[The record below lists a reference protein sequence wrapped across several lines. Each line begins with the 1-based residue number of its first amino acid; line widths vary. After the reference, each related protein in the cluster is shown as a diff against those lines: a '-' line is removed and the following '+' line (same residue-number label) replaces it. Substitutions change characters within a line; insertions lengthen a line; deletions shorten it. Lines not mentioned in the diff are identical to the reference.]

1 MMFTPRFIRRS
12 LRLVPVFA
20 ALLLSSC
27 FLLPQEEEILAP
39 PLAEPPQIS
48 YRTEAVSRGSLQ
60 DTIRAFG
67 SFVSGSQS
75 DLFFDRR
82 GGRLKTMHVSIGDEV
97 AAGQLIADLYTD
109 NIEAEIAQ
117 GELDLRRAELA
128 LDRALNENGD
138 RFTLEFARA
147 DRDLAA
153 MRLEQL
159 REDLAE
165 ELELAEVTGAG
176 SEQVRDLRRRIA
188 EQEVVLRKAEL
199 SLERI
204 RARETPVSVE
214 LARID
219 VEAARIRLDRLREE
233 LDATRLY
240 APISG
245 RVAWISRQAEEGEVV
260 QAFQRIVRI
269 ADPSDLVFEYQGRDA
284 NEFSVGMECTLSVG
298 EAEYPGSVILTP
310 TSVPFDQRE
319 EFEDTVHIRPAGAV
333 AEARLGTNATA
344 RLILAEREDVLVL
357 PKRAVQRYSTRR
369 YVHVLV
375 NGVRVERD
383 VEVGLETATE
393 VEIVRGLEEG
403 EEVVLR

>member
-128 LDRALNENGD
+128 LDRALDENGD

-245 RVAWISRQAEEGEVV
+245 RVTWISRQAEEGEVV

-269 ADPSDLVFEYQGRDA
+269 ADPTDLVFEYQGREA

>member
-1 MMFTPRFIRRS
+1 
-12 LRLVPVFA
+12 
-20 ALLLSSC
+20 

-82 GGRLKTMHVSIGDEV
+82 GGRLQTMHVSIGDEV
-97 AAGQLIADLYTD
+97 AAGDLIADLYTD

-117 GELDLRRAELA
+117 AELDLRRAELA
-128 LDRALNENGD
+128 LDRARSENGD

-165 ELELAEVTGAG
+165 ELELAEVTGAA

-204 RARETPVSVE
+204 QSRETPVSLE

-233 LDATRLY
+233 LDATKLY

-245 RVAWISRQAEEGEVV
+245 RVTWISRQAEEGEIV

-269 ADPSDLVFEYQGRDA
+269 ADPADLVFEYEGREA
-284 NEFSVGMECTLSVG
+284 NEFSVGMECTITVG

-319 EFEDTVHIRPAGAV
+319 EFEDTVHIRPAGTV

>member
-1 MMFTPRFIRRS
+1 MYTTRFMRR
-12 LRLVPVFA
+12 LPRLVPVFVP
-20 ALLLSSC
+20 LLLSSC

-39 PLAEPPQIS
+39 PLAEPPRIS

-60 DTIRAFG
+60 DTIRAVG

-82 GGRLKTMHVSIGDEV
+82 GGRLKTIHVAVGDEV
-97 AAGQLIADLYTD
+97 AAGDLIADLYTD
-109 NIEAEIAQ
+109 NVEAELTQA
-117 GELDLRRAELA
+117 ELDLRRAELA
-128 LDRALNENGD
+128 LDRTREQNSD
-138 RFTLEFARA
+138 RYTLEFAQA

-159 REDLAE
+159 REDLAD
-165 ELELAEVTGAG
+165 ELDLAEVTGAER
-176 SEQVRDLRRRIA
+176 EQTRDLRRRID
-188 EQEVVLRKAEL
+188 EQEIVLRKAEL

-204 RARETPVSVE
+204 RNQESEVALE
-214 LARID
+214 LAQID
-219 VEAARIRLDRLREE
+219 VAAARSRLERLREE
-233 LDATRLY
+233 LESTKLY
-240 APISG
+240 APIAG
-245 RVAWISRQAEEGEVV
+245 RVTWISRQADEGETV

-269 ADPSDLVFEYQGRDA
+269 ADPTDLVFEYQGRDA
-284 NEFSVGMECTLSVG
+284 NEFSVGMECTIVVR
-298 EAEYPGSVILTP
+298 EDEYPGSVVLTP

-319 EFEDTVHIRPAGAV
+319 EFEDTVHIRPGRGIP
-333 AEARLGTNATA
+333 EARLGTNATA

>member
-1 MMFTPRFIRRS
+1 MFTTRSIHILSRF
-12 LRLVPVFA
+12 VPA
-20 ALLLSSC
+20 LAPLLLSSC

-82 GGRLKTMHVSIGDEV
+82 GGRLKTMHVAIGDEV
-97 AAGQLIADLYTD
+97 SEGDLIADLYTD
-109 NIEAEIAQ
+109 NVEAEIAQ
-117 GELDLRRAELA
+117 AELDLRRARLA
-128 LDRALNENGD
+128 LERAREQNGN

-147 DRDLAA
+147 DRDLAE

-165 ELELAEVTGAG
+165 ELDLAQVTGAE
-176 SEQVRDLRRRIA
+176 SERVRELRRRID
-188 EQEVVLRKAEL
+188 EQEIVLRKAEL

-204 RARETPVSVE
+204 RTEETPISLE
-214 LARID
+214 LAQID
-219 VEAARIRLDRLREE
+219 VEAARIRLDRLRAE
-233 LDATRLY
+233 LDATKLY

-245 RVAWISRQAEEGEVV
+245 RVTWISRQAEEGEIV

-269 ADPSDLVFEYQGRDA
+269 ADPTNLVFEYQGRDA
-284 NEFSVGMECTLSVG
+284 NEFSVGMDCTIIVR
-298 EAEYPGSVILTP
+298 EDEYPGTVILTP

-319 EFEDTVHIRPAGAV
+319 EFEDTVHIRPAASIPD
-333 AEARLGTNATA
+333 ARLGTNATA
-344 RLILAEREDVLVL
+344 QLILAEREDVLVL

>member
-1 MMFTPRFIRRS
+1 
-12 LRLVPVFA
+12 
-20 ALLLSSC
+20 
-27 FLLPQEEEILAP
+27 
-39 PLAEPPQIS
+39 
-48 YRTEAVSRGSLQ
+48 
-60 DTIRAFG
+60 
-67 SFVSGSQS
+67 
-75 DLFFDRR
+75 
-82 GGRLKTMHVSIGDEV
+82 
-97 AAGQLIADLYTD
+97 
-109 NIEAEIAQ
+109 
-117 GELDLRRAELA
+117 
-128 LDRALNENGD
+128 
-138 RFTLEFARA
+138 
-147 DRDLAA
+147 
-153 MRLEQL
+153 MRLEQM

-245 RVAWISRQAEEGEVV
+245 RVTWISRQAQEGEVV

-269 ADPSDLVFEYQGRDA
+269 ADPTDLVFEYQGRDA

-298 EAEYPGSVILTP
+298 EAEYSGMVILTP

>member
-1 MMFTPRFIRRS
+1 MFTTRFIRRVF
-12 LRLVPVFA
+12 RLVPVLVP
-20 ALLLSSC
+20 LLLSSC

-39 PLAEPPQIS
+39 PLAEPPPIR

-82 GGRLKTMHVSIGDEV
+82 GGRLKTMHVAIGDEV
-97 AAGQLIADLYTD
+97 SAGDLIADLYTD
-109 NIEAEIAQ
+109 NVEAEIAQ
-117 GELDLRRAELA
+117 AELDLRRTELA
-128 LDRALNENGD
+128 LARTREQNGD
-138 RFTLEFARA
+138 RFTLEFALA

-153 MRLEQL
+153 MRLGQL
-159 REDLAE
+159 REDLAD
-165 ELELAEVTGAG
+165 ELELAEVTGAE
-176 SEQVRDLRRRIA
+176 SEQVRDLRRRID
-188 EQEVVLRKAEL
+188 EQEIVLRKAEL

-204 RARETPVSVE
+204 RERETPISLE

-219 VEAARIRLDRLREE
+219 VEAVRIRLERLREE
-233 LDATRLY
+233 LEATKLY

-245 RVAWISRQAEEGEVV
+245 RVTWISRQAEEGEIV

-269 ADPSDLVFEYQGRDA
+269 ADPTDLVFEYEGRDA
-284 NEFSVGMECTLSVG
+284 NEFSVGMECTITVG
-298 EAEYPGSVILTP
+298 DAEYSGTVILTP

-319 EFEDTVHIRPAGAV
+319 EYEDTVHIRPASAIP
-333 AEARLGTNATA
+333 EARLGTNATA
-344 RLILAEREDVLVL
+344 QLILAEREDVLVL

-403 EEVVLR
+403 EDVVLR

>member
-1 MMFTPRFIRRS
+1 MFTTRSIHILSRF
-12 LRLVPVFA
+12 VPA
-20 ALLLSSC
+20 LAPLLLSSC

-82 GGRLKTMHVSIGDEV
+82 GGRLKTMHVAIGDEV
-97 AAGQLIADLYTD
+97 SEGDLIADLYTD
-109 NIEAEIAQ
+109 NVEAEIAQ
-117 GELDLRRAELA
+117 AELDLRRARLA
-128 LDRALNENGD
+128 LERAREQNGD

-147 DRDLAA
+147 DRDLAE

-165 ELELAEVTGAG
+165 ELDLAQVTGAE
-176 SEQVRDLRRRIA
+176 SERVRELRRRID
-188 EQEVVLRKAEL
+188 EQEIVLRKAEL

-204 RARETPVSVE
+204 RTEETPISLE
-214 LARID
+214 LAQID
-219 VEAARIRLDRLREE
+219 VEAARIRLDRLRAE
-233 LDATRLY
+233 LDATKLY

-245 RVAWISRQAEEGEVV
+245 RVTWISRQAEEGEIV

-269 ADPSDLVFEYQGRDA
+269 ADPTNLVFEYQGRDA
-284 NEFSVGMECTLSVG
+284 NEFSVGMDCTIIVR
-298 EAEYPGSVILTP
+298 EDEYPGTVILTP

-319 EFEDTVHIRPAGAV
+319 EFEDTVHIRPAASIPD
-333 AEARLGTNATA
+333 ARLGTNATA
-344 RLILAEREDVLVL
+344 QLILAEREDVLVL

>member
-20 ALLLSSC
+20 TLLLSSC

-82 GGRLKTMHVSIGDEV
+82 GGRLQTMHVSIGDEV
-97 AAGQLIADLYTD
+97 AAGDLIADLYTD

-117 GELDLRRAELA
+117 AELDLRRAELA
-128 LDRALNENGD
+128 LDRARSENGD

-165 ELELAEVTGAG
+165 ELELAEVTGAA

-204 RARETPVSVE
+204 QSRETPVSLE

-233 LDATRLY
+233 LDATKLY

-245 RVAWISRQAEEGEVV
+245 RVTWISRQAEEGEIV

-269 ADPSDLVFEYQGRDA
+269 ADPADLVFEYEGREA
-284 NEFSVGMECTLSVG
+284 NEFSVGMECTITVG

-319 EFEDTVHIRPAGAV
+319 EFEDTVHIRPAGTV

>member
-20 ALLLSSC
+20 TLLLSSC

-82 GGRLKTMHVSIGDEV
+82 GGRLQTMHVSIGDEV
-97 AAGQLIADLYTD
+97 AAGDLIADLYTD

-117 GELDLRRAELA
+117 AELDLRRAELA
-128 LDRALNENGD
+128 LDRARSENGD

-165 ELELAEVTGAG
+165 ELELAEVTGAA

-204 RARETPVSVE
+204 QSRETPVSLE

-233 LDATRLY
+233 LDATKLY

-245 RVAWISRQAEEGEVV
+245 RVTWISRQAEEGEIV

-269 ADPSDLVFEYQGRDA
+269 ADPADLVFEYEGREA
-284 NEFSVGMECTLSVG
+284 NEFSVGMECTITVG

-319 EFEDTVHIRPAGAV
+319 EFEDTVHIRPAGTV

-344 RLILAEREDVLVL
+344 RLILAEQEDVLVL

>member
-1 MMFTPRFIRRS
+1 MMKTPVIRRVS
-12 LRLVPVFA
+12 RLVPVIVP
-20 ALLLSSC
+20 LLLSSC

-128 LDRALNENGD
+128 LDRALDENGD

-245 RVAWISRQAEEGEVV
+245 RVTWISRQAEEGEVV

-269 ADPSDLVFEYQGRDA
+269 ADPTDLVFEYQGREA

>member
-1 MMFTPRFIRRS
+1 PIR
-12 LRLVPVFA
+12 
-20 ALLLSSC
+20 
-27 FLLPQEEEILAP
+27 
-39 PLAEPPQIS
+39 

-82 GGRLKTMHVSIGDEV
+82 GGRLQTMHVSIGDEV
-97 AAGQLIADLYTD
+97 AAGDLIADLYTD

-117 GELDLRRAELA
+117 AELDLRRAELA
-128 LDRALNENGD
+128 LDRARSENGD

-165 ELELAEVTGAG
+165 ELELAEVTGAA

-204 RARETPVSVE
+204 QSRETPVSLE

-233 LDATRLY
+233 LDATKLY

-245 RVAWISRQAEEGEVV
+245 RVTWISRQAEEGEIV

-269 ADPSDLVFEYQGRDA
+269 ADPADLVFEYEGREA
-284 NEFSVGMECTLSVG
+284 NEFSVGMECTITVG

-319 EFEDTVHIRPAGAV
+319 EFEDTVHIRPAGTV